1 VVVVCVAVVG
11 RATVVVSCV
20 VVVAVVG
27 AGVST
32 VVQEVKAAISAA
44 GIRRISVFIV
54 ESLC

>member
-1 VVVVCVAVVG
+1 MVVVCVAVDG

-27 AGVST
+27 GGVST
-32 VVQEVKAAISAA
+32 VVQEVKAAITAA

-54 ESLC
+54 EWLC